1 MRASAPGIG
10 RSDMEQQTI
19 DRIKAVLTVL
29 SSASDPMLL
38 TEIGERIGLSAQDIF
53 GVAKVMTA
61 RELYE
66 KPDKK
71 TNRYQITQKG
81 KEFLINPPEATAK
94 KQPAP
99 KPPAKLPMKLPN
111 EPPAGSGPIVPKK
124 SETAKEDEGKIPSQ
138 ADIFRSVAEQLS
150 ISKAKEAK
158 EGTPSTL

>member
-1 MRASAPGIG
+1 
-10 RSDMEQQTI
+10 MEQQTI

-81 KEFLINPPEATAK
+81 KEFLITPPEATAK

-99 KPPAKLPMKLPN
+99 KPPVKLPMKLPM
-111 EPPAGSGPIVPKK
+111 K
-124 SETAKEDEGKIPSQ
+124 SPETTE
-138 ADIFRSVAEQLS
+138 
-150 ISKAKEAK
+150 
-158 EGTPSTL
+158 